1 VSPLLSGLQTHFLKA
16 LGDTWS
22 TGNLI
27 SLRVRRFPSIYLT
40 MNDNVSQQSQSIT
53 TQQFAFNWWLVISQV
68 VSFAI
73 ILAALGLAIAATR
86 YCLRHHRADSG
97 LRFWLLLIWLAPIV
111 GPLCAFA
118 ALKRQASIPS
128 RP

>member
-1 VSPLLSGLQTHFLKA
+1 MDPLHAAF
-16 LGDTWS
+16 DFVEF
-22 TGNLI
+22 
-27 SLRVRRFPSIYLT
+27 RVRLLRTIYLT
-40 MNDNVSQQSQSIT
+40 MNDNLSQQTQST
-53 TQQFAFNWWLVISQV
+53 TIQFPFNWWLFISQV

-97 LRFWLLLIWLAPIV
+97 FRFWLVLIWLAPIV

>member
-1 VSPLLSGLQTHFLKA
+1 
-16 LGDTWS
+16 
-22 TGNLI
+22 
-27 SLRVRRFPSIYLT
+27 
-40 MNDNVSQQSQSIT
+40 MNDNVSQQAQRIT
-53 TQQFAFNWWLVISQV
+53 TEQFAFNWWLVISQV

-97 LRFWLLLIWLAPIV
+97 LWLWLLLIWLAPV
-111 GPLCAFA
+111 LGPLCAFV

-128 RP
+128 HP